1 MATSSLTV
9 QPYLH
14 VDGFDDLPKDFFDK
28 RKVRA
33 GMRKAGRLV
42 AQRAQ
47 LALALAKGRDNY
59 PVSRTGT
66 TVDSIQVKLSR
77 SGFLV
82 RVAPQKTGGM
92 REFYPAFLHY
102 GVKRGARVRG
112 LGPGMKRRKR
122 GKRAELIAAR
132 LSGEWRIKPRAN
144 YMANAL
150 EDTREDVQR
159 ILKVAFT
166 RAMGG

>member
-14 VDGFDDLPKDFFDK
+14 VEGFDDLPKDFFDK

-47 LALALAKGRDNY
+47 LALALAKGAENY

-66 TVDSIQVKLSR
+66 TVDSIRVKLSR

-82 RVAPQKTGGM
+82 RVAPQKTSGM
-92 REFYPAFLHY
+92 REYYPAYLHY

-112 LGPGMKRRKR
+112 LGSGKRRAR

-144 YMANAL
+144 YMADAL

-159 ILKVAFT
+159 ILKAAFT

>member
-1 MATSSLTV
+1 MATSLSV

-14 VDGFDDLPKDFFDK
+14 IDGFDDLPKDFFN
-28 RKVRA
+28 RRRIRA

-47 LALALAKGRDNY
+47 LALALAKGRNNY

-82 RVAPQKTGGM
+82 RVAPQKTSGM
-92 REFYPAFLHY
+92 PEYYPAYLHY

-112 LGPGMKRRKR
+112 QGAGKRRRR
-122 GKRAELIAAR
+122 GERAQLVAAR
-132 LSGEWRIKPRAN
+132 AAGEWRIAPRAN
-144 YMANAL
+144 YMADAL
-150 EDTREDVQR
+150 EDSSDEVKR
-159 ILKVAFT
+159 ILSAAFA
-166 RAMGG
+166 RALGG

>member
-47 LALALAKGRDNY
+47 LALALAKGAENY

-66 TVDSIQVKLSR
+66 TVDSIRVKLSR

-82 RVAPQKTGGM
+82 RVAPQKTSGM
-92 REFYPAFLHY
+92 REYYPAYLHY

-112 LGPGMKRRKR
+112 LASGKRRAR

-144 YMANAL
+144 YMADAL

-159 ILKVAFT
+159 ILKAAFT

>member
-47 LALALAKGRDNY
+47 LALALAKGADNY

-66 TVDSIQVKLSR
+66 TVDSIRVKLSR

-82 RVAPQKTGGM
+82 RVAPQKTSGM
-92 REFYPAFLHY
+92 REYYPAYLHY
-102 GVKRGARVRG
+102 GVKRGSRVRG
-112 LGPGMKRRKR
+112 LASGKRRAR

-144 YMANAL
+144 YMADAL

-159 ILKVAFT
+159 ILKAAFT

>member
-1 MATSSLTV
+1 MSTSLTV

-14 VDGFDDLPKDFFDK
+14 VEGFDDLPKDFFDK

-66 TVDSIQVKLSR
+66 TVDAIKVRLSR

-82 RVAPQKTGGM
+82 RVAPQKTSGM
-92 REFYPAFLHY
+92 KDFYPAFLHY

-112 LGPGMKRRKR
+112 LGKGVKRRKR

-132 LSGEWRIKPRAN
+132 QSGEWRIKPRAN
-144 YMANAL
+144 YMADAL
-150 EDTREDVQR
+150 EDTRDDVQR
-159 ILKVAFT
+159 ILKAAFA
-166 RAMGG
+166 RALGG

>member
-1 MATSSLTV
+1 MATSLTV

-66 TVDSIQVKLSR
+66 TVEAIKVRLSR

-82 RVAPQKTGGM
+82 RVAPQKTSGM
-92 REFYPAFLHY
+92 KDFYPAFLHY

-112 LGPGMKRRKR
+112 LGNGVKRRKR

-132 LSGEWRIKPRAN
+132 QSGEWRIKPRAN

-150 EDTREDVQR
+150 EDTREEVQN
-159 ILKVAFT
+159 ILKAAFA
-166 RAMGG
+166 RALGG

>member
-1 MATSSLTV
+1 MANDLTV
-9 QPYLH
+9 RPYLH
-14 VDGFDDLPKDFFDK
+14 VEGFDDLPKDFFDK

-66 TVDSIQVKLSR
+66 TVDSIKVKLSR

-92 REFYPAFLHY
+92 KEFYPAYLHF
-102 GVKRGARVRG
+102 GVKRGARIRG
-112 LGPGMKRRKR
+112 LGGGKRRAR

-132 LSGEWRIKPRAN
+132 QSGEWRIKPRAN

-159 ILKVAFT
+159 ILKTAFT